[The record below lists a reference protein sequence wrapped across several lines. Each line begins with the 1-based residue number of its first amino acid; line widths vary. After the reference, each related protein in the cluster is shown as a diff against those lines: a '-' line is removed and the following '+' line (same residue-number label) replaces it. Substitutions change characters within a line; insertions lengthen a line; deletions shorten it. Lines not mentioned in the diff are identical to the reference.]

1 MPSFTSSI
9 AAAALLSASAVSAHG
24 HVKNIV
30 VDNAFYQGWDTLKGM
45 GYNSNFPDVVG
56 WSNTAMDNGF
66 VAREAFATPDIICH
80 LNGNAS
86 AAYASVAAGGTVQL
100 DWSDWP
106 DSHKGPVI
114 DYMAACPETG
124 CTTEGKTAL
133 EWFKVSEVGLIDNS
147 MNSGYWASD
156 LLIKNGKSWQVQI
169 PTSLA
174 PGIYVLRHEI
184 IALHG
189 AGTPQNYPQCITLQ
203 VTGTGSDKPS
213 GVTGDKLYTSSDPIW
228 DFSLYT
234 GATNY
239 AIPGPTLL
247 PGAAPILEQK
257 SVAPASTIEP
267 TPYGGGGAA
276 APTYG
281 SNPTSATTPAAAP
294 TTPAAAPT
302 TPAAV
307 PTAPSVSTP
316 TYQAPA
322 GTSSADAVS
331 TPAANVPAV
340 PNTPASQPTS
350 SQPTYGSQP
359 ATTPAAAP
367 KTCSK
372 KRRRSHARDVRN
384 M

>member
-30 VDNAFYQGWDTLKGM
+30 VDSAFYQGWDFEKGM
-45 GYNSNFPDVVG
+45 GYNNNFPDIVG
-56 WSNTAMDNGF
+56 WSNTALDNGF
-66 VAREAFATPDIICH
+66 VAREAYATPDIICH

-100 DWSDWP
+100 DWNAWP
-106 DSHKGPVI
+106 DSHKGPI
-114 DYMAACPETG
+114 LDYMAACPESG

-156 LLIKNGKSWQVQI
+156 LLIKNGNSWQVQI
-169 PTSLA
+169 PSSLA

-189 AGTPQNYPQCITLQ
+189 AGTPQNYPQCVTLK

-213 GVTGDKLYTSSDPIW
+213 GITGDKLYTSSDPIW

-234 GATNY
+234 GATSY
-239 AIPGPTLL
+239 AIPGPAMM
-247 PGAAPILEQK
+247 PGANPILEQK

-267 TPYGGGGAA
+267 TPYGAGGADAA

-294 TTPAAAPT
+294 TTPPT
-302 TPAAV
+302 T
-307 PTAPSVSTP
+307 PSVSTP
-316 TYQAPA
+316 AYQAPA
-322 GTSSADAVS
+322 DTSTTGAVS
-331 TPAANVPAV
+331 TPAANVPVV

-359 ATTPAAAP
+359 AATPAAAP

-372 KRRRSHARDVRN
+372 KRRRSHARDVHN